1 MKIQEMWRAENDRI
15 TERYDLA
22 IGRIAAMAD
31 EKSVAEPFYDYFQ
44 RLAVFAGLID
54 ETLRKQMREE
64 LSEVS
69 LDELKEQNQRLYED
83 ILPGQY
89 EKSYADPAYAVAELG
104 EDYGRMLSFF
114 YAELRNGILFA
125 FECRQT
131 EVTILFETL
140 IELYNMF
147 ECEVPKL
154 SSVRDTL
161 YWFVSDYSDVTVTYR
176 VRETLDPAL
185 TFARD
190 IIMAED
196 LGDLRYLY
204 RFGDYISGTE
214 LAMAGFMN
222 TLPQET
228 IEKMADTFTEGYC
241 RGFETMGR
249 DLSCKKTIVI
259 RYELGLERMVRQ
271 AVLNFEKLGLEAI
284 LYRAPL
290 WSVNQSP
297 NARRKAGYHGTSA
310 NIQYEYDHRYD
321 SALYYDKAFKER
333 KLAVLRTAY
342 ETYKGLARDY
352 AGPALVE
359 TFGRDGFQPVN
370 KPEAYAHS
378 EQQQKLA
385 IEYANEAMQLTNQ
398 YIPGDET
405 SFTIIAF
412 PLPDIG
418 ADFEEIFK
426 ETIRINTLDY
436 EKYKAI
442 QQSII
447 DALDQAEH
455 VEITGKGSNATA
467 LSVSL
472 HELTEPDRQT
482 NFENC
487 VADVNIPLGEVFTS
501 PILKGTNGT
510 LAVSSFYLG
519 DIQFKDITME
529 FVDGMIVD
537 YGCSNFADAGEG
549 KALIRQQI
557 LKNHD
562 TLPMGEFA
570 IGTNTAAY
578 AMAKRFGIIEKL
590 PILIVEK
597 MGPHFAVGDTCYS
610 WSEDSPVYNP
620 DGKEVI
626 ARDNEI
632 SIIRKDDVAKA
643 YYGCHTDITI
653 PYSELGDIEAVKADG
668 SRIAIIRDGRFVLP
682 GTEDL
687 NKDLEQ

>member
-1 MKIQEMWRAENDRI
+1 MKIQEMWKEENYRV

-22 IGRIAAMAD
+22 NERIATIRD
-31 EKSVAEPFYDYFQ
+31 EWTVTEPFDDYFHQ
-44 RLAVFAGLID
+44 LAMFAGLID

-64 LSEVS
+64 LAEAS
-69 LDELKEQNQRLYED
+69 LDELKDLNHQLYKD

-89 EKSYADPAYAVAELG
+89 EKSYADPAYATTKLG

-114 YAELRNGILFA
+114 YAEFRNSILFA

-147 ECEVPKL
+147 EGELPKAA
-154 SSVRDTL
+154 SVKDTL

-176 VRETLDPAL
+176 LRETLDPSL

-190 IIMAED
+190 IIMEED
-196 LGDLRYLY
+196 LCDLRYLY
-204 RFGDYISGTE
+204 RFGDYISESE
-214 LAMAGFMN
+214 LSMAGFLN
-222 TLPQET
+222 SLPQET
-228 IEKMADTFTEGYC
+228 IDRMADTFTEGYC
-241 RGFETMGR
+241 RGFEVMGR
-249 DLSCKKTIVI
+249 DLGLKKHVVI
-259 RYELGLERMVRQ
+259 RYELGMERMVRQ
-271 AVLNFEKLGLEAI
+271 AIRNFNRLGLEVI

-290 WSVNQSP
+290 WSVNQTA

-310 NIQYEYDHRYD
+310 NMQYEYDHRYD

-333 KLAVLRTAY
+333 KLAVLKTAC
-342 ETYKGLARDY
+342 ETYKELAGVY
-352 AGPALVE
+352 AGPAVIE
-359 TFGRDGFQPVN
+359 TFGRESFNPVN
-370 KPEAYAHS
+370 KPQAYEHS
-378 EQQQKLA
+378 EKQQKLS
-385 IEYANEAMQLTNQ
+385 IEYSNEAMQVMNQ
-398 YIPGDET
+398 YVPGDET

-412 PLPDIG
+412 PVPAIG
-418 ADFEEIFK
+418 ADFEEIFR

-436 EKYKAI
+436 NKYKEI
-442 QQSII
+442 QQTII
-447 DALDQAEH
+447 DVLDQADH
-455 VEITGKGSNATA
+455 VKITGKDGNRTD

-472 HELTEPDRQT
+472 HKLVNREKET

-501 PILKGTNGT
+501 PVLKGTNGI

-519 DIQFKDITME
+519 DIQFRDIVIE
-529 FVDGMIVD
+529 FQDGMITD
-537 YGCSNFADAGEG
+537 YSCSNFEDLEEG

-557 LKNHD
+557 LKNHE

-570 IGTNTAAY
+570 IGTNTTAY
-578 AMAKRFGIIEKL
+578 AMARKFDIIEKL

-610 WSEDSPVYNP
+610 WSEDSAIYNP
-620 DGKEVI
+620 DGKEII
-626 ARDNEI
+626 ARDNEV
-632 SIIRKDDVAKA
+632 SILRKEDVSKA

-653 PYSELGDIEAVKADG
+653 PYSELGDIDAVKPDG
-668 SRIAIIRDGRFVLP
+668 SREAIIREGRFVLP
-682 GTEDL
+682 GTEEL
-687 NKDLEQ
+687 NKELR